1 MRGALAVPAPPGLI
15 LEHALDDTVKPS
27 GSVPDLTYLDKK
39 AGETQREEALHGGHY
54 VRGSLFAPPPPP
66 DGGPHGAVRRSLPVF
81 RHRPA
86 LIDAF
91 AKNPVTIV
99 EGETGSGKTTQVAQ
113 YILEHA
119 AETNT
124 PVNIICTQP
133 RRISAIGVAERVA
146 ANAASPAW
154 ASARS
159 GTRSEARARRA
170 ITRAFCSARRGCS

>member
-1 MRGALAVPAPPGLI
+1 MRAVRGALAVPAPRLI
-15 LEHALDDTVKPS
+15 LEHALDDTVGPS
-27 GSVPDLTYLDKK
+27 VGSVPDLTYLDKK
-39 AGETQREEALHGGHY
+39 AGETVREEALHGGHY

-133 RRISAIGVAERVA
+133 R
-146 ANAASPAW
+146 ASPPS
-154 ASARS
+154 ASPS
-159 GTRSEARARRA
+159 CGGGTRRAPRGR
-170 ITRAFCSARRGCS
+170 RRGRVRDPRREQDVR